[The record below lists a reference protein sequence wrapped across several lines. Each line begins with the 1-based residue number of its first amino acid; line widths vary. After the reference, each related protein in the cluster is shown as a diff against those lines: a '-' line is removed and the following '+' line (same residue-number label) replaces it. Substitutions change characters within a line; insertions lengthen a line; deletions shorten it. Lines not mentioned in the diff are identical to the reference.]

1 MKILTFIFC
10 AFVLGFAN
18 GADFSQNGDEIAKIV
33 YFDKTLPYAKN
44 SKINNGFALL
54 YKGVKPVIAINA
66 GHGTKDGWQE
76 KTLANPLGL
85 PKLTNGTNK
94 KGDIYSLAVSKG
106 AKGFKGGLSEAQINL
121 KIAKMLKTKLLN
133 AGYGVLMLRS
143 DDNARLDN
151 IARALLANK
160 HASVHISLHFDA
172 TKSDSGVFC
181 VASKPEFY
189 IAKNLS
195 QKNNELCEVL
205 LDAFKNQK
213 IQIKSKENFIKDY
226 KDFATYDDGKMFLD
240 LTQSAYSSIPN
251 VTMELGDLA
260 SHISEQRLEALAN
273 ALLAGIEEY
282 FNK

>member
-1 MKILTFIFC
+1 MKILSFIFC
-10 AFVLGFAN
+10 VFVGFAA
-18 GADFSQNGDEIAKIV
+18 GAEFSQNDDKIAQKV
-33 YFDKTLPYAKN
+33 YFDKTLPHAKN

-76 KTLANPLGL
+76 KTLANPFGL

-94 KGDIYSLAVSKG
+94 KGDIYAIAVSKG
-106 AKGFKGGLSEAQINL
+106 AEGFKDGLSEAQLNL
-121 KIAKMLKTKLLN
+121 QIAKILRKKLLN
-133 AGYGVLMLRS
+133 AGYGVLMLRNG
-143 DDNARLDN
+143 DDARLDN
-151 IARALLANK
+151 IARTLLANK
-160 HASVHISLHFDA
+160 YASIHISLHFDG

-189 IAKNLS
+189 ITKNS
-195 QKNNELCEVL
+195 NQKNNELCEVL
-205 LDAFKNQK
+205 LGAFKNQK
-213 IQIKSKENFIKDY
+213 IQIKSKESFIKDY

-260 SHISEQRLEALAN
+260 SEISKQRLEALAN